1 MELDNSKD
9 IFDFHKIKNIL
20 NDVNNI
26 IISAHVNPDAD
37 SVGSC
42 TALALALKKLNK
54 NIVILMEDYG
64 TKYDFLN
71 NNIFMSH
78 NLDDISNFQKD
89 LFICLDCGDKER
101 LGTFKTLL
109 DNSNI
114 TINIDHH
121 ISNTNFA
128 KYNYVF
134 EKSSTC
140 EIVYELILYL
150 NIELDDNV
158 AKALY
163 TGILADTGGFRHSN
177 TTSTTHEIV
186 AKLIKYNFSA
196 DEIYKELFDTNS
208 YESIKLL
215 GQALIRTELFY
226 DGKVAYSYIT
236 QNDIKQLNANTS
248 QLGGIIDNLKNIKG
262 VVVAVFIYEKN
273 GNEFKV
279 SMRSDGS
286 VDICKIAISFGG
298 GGHFKACGCT
308 INGNSDE
315 VKNLIFKKLEF

>member
-1 MELDNSKD
+1 MEFYDL
-9 IFDFHKIKNIL
+9 KNIL
-20 NDVNNI
+20 NSVNNI

-54 NIVILMEDYG
+54 NIIITMEDYG
-64 TKYDFLN
+64 TKYNFLN
-71 NNIFMSH
+71 NSTFVSH
-78 NLDDISNFQKD
+78 NLEDISYFKNE
-89 LFICLDCGDKER
+89 LFICLDCGDEQR
-101 LGTFKTLL
+101 IGIFKTLL
-109 DNSNI
+109 ENSKI
-114 TINIDHH
+114 TVNIDHH

-128 KYNYVF
+128 QYNYVF
-134 EKSSTC
+134 EKSSSC
-140 EIVYELILYL
+140 EIVYELISYL
-150 NIELDDNV
+150 NIELDDDI

-177 TTSTTHEIV
+177 TTSSTHEIV
-186 AKLIKYNFSA
+186 AKLIKYNFLA

-215 GQALIRTELFY
+215 GKALSATELFC
-226 DGKVAYSYIT
+226 DGKGAYSYIT
-236 QNDIKQLNANTS
+236 QNDMKQFNTDSS

-262 VVVAVFIYEKN
+262 VVFAVFMYEKN
-273 GNEFKV
+273 ENEFKV

-286 VDICKIAISFGG
+286 IDICKIAVDFGG

-308 INGNSDE
+308 INGKLDE
-315 VKNLIFKKLEF
+315 VKNLILEKIKESVICWTV